1 MRVEN
6 TAILETETDV
16 SDRTEPA
23 AGVQRRGRVL
33 NAALVT
39 FVLLTFSSG
48 LFFHHMGA
56 ALLSWICL
64 GAAFL
69 GILNFLLFR
78 WTENL
83 LASGNTAV
91 FLLWGTLALIRWTG
105 GPVSADGLIL
115 LAWVWNAVVILL
127 GIFLSGYRW
136 GSLWACL
143 VFLESGLSIH
153 LFRTGYAFGHSSPF
167 DISTPYALGFHLM
180 GLLAVLL
187 LAFLYEKEREETLLR
202 EEGKAAAL
210 KGSKRALQAL
220 LEPFPDPFFVVDRK
234 HRVLQWN
241 RACSHLSGIAANDII
256 GRPVW
261 RGFFLDEEGSLAD
274 KLLDDPEGIL
284 KKYDRDGVSR
294 TEYGSFA
301 LRGSLPNLKGLYT
314 IMKASPIVG
323 PDGSVMGAI
332 QSIQTNGSSMGS
344 VLVSA
349 GVERGTLKPSFPA
362 FRVDPVGKI
371 SSWNEGC
378 ERIFGYPA
386 AQVLG
391 TSPLSFVTEPYRK
404 RFEVMLLNVLGGEP
418 WEGSAENGWECR
430 SHEGKNLF
438 ILADAYPLTA
448 TGEIR
453 GCTIIP
459 KDVTPLFRR
468 LAQMEGNLV
477 EYREI
482 VKRTLEDH
490 DLLKRNIASFIRGKE

>member
-1 MRVEN
+1 
-6 TAILETETDV
+6 
-16 SDRTEPA
+16 
-23 AGVQRRGRVL
+23 
-33 NAALVT
+33 
-39 FVLLTFSSG
+39 
-48 LFFHHMGA
+48 
-56 ALLSWICL
+56 
-64 GAAFL
+64 
-69 GILNFLLFR
+69 
-78 WTENL
+78 
-83 LASGNTAV
+83 
-91 FLLWGTLALIRWTG
+91 
-105 GPVSADGLIL
+105 
-115 LAWVWNAVVILL
+115 
-127 GIFLSGYRW
+127 
-136 GSLWACL
+136 
-143 VFLESGLSIH
+143 
-153 LFRTGYAFGHSSPF
+153 
-167 DISTPYALGFHLM
+167 M

-241 RACSHLSGIAANDII
+241 RACSHLSGIAENDII

-391 TSPLSFVTEPYRK
+391 TSPLSFVTKPYRK